1 MEERRMR
8 TVQLTL
14 DEELVAAVDKTAARL
29 GTTRSGFTRQ
39 ALRQALAQQHERTLE
54 RKHRKGYLRKPPKR
68 GEFSGWGPEQAWGD
82 S

>member
-1 MEERRMR
+1 MR

-39 ALRQALAQQHERTLE
+39 ALRQALAQEHERALE
-54 RKHRKGYLRKPPKR
+54 RKHRAGYLRKPPKR
-68 GEFSGWGPEQAWGD
+68 GEFSGWGTEQAWGEP
-82 S
+82 

>member
-1 MEERRMR
+1 MR

-14 DEELVAAVDKTAARL
+14 DEELVSAVDETAARL

-39 ALRQALAQQHERTLE
+39 ALRQALAQVRERALE
-54 RKHRKGYLRKPPKR
+54 QKQREGYVRKPVKR
-68 GEFSGWGPEQAWGD
+68 GEFSKWETEHAWGD